1 MNSAQIRCPGCKKTF
16 SLSGYPQHVGRTQR
30 AICRAAHVPGIRQWP
45 SHFQTDPA
53 VLVAATRGPAD
64 HGMNEI
70 GHDADD
76 DGIFVLSQAMNG
88 MVIN

>member
-1 MNSAQIRCPGCKKTF
+1 
-16 SLSGYPQHVGRTQR
+16 
-30 AICRAAHVPGIRQWP
+30 VPGIRQWP